1 MLIAL
6 KGVYAHQYSFF
17 ANLRNT
23 QIPTRIYE
31 ISRVGPHAWQSPLPF
46 FRGGINKD
54 KFCSV
59 LRATTTD
66 VIAVGFR
73 IPVAMSVYEGKPTLI
88 IGVVVLRVRFLFFIS
103 GTSHA
108 H

>member
-1 MLIAL
+1 MDRTNGTDANGRKRTVAEQAL
-6 KGVYAHQYSFF
+6 
-17 ANLRNT
+17 
-23 QIPTRIYE
+23 
-31 ISRVGPHAWQSPLPF
+31 SRVAPHAWQSPLHLF
-46 FRGGINKD
+46 GGGINKD

-88 IGVVVLRVRFLFFIS
+88 IGSSRSLCTILIF
-103 GTSHA
+103 H
-108 H
+108 